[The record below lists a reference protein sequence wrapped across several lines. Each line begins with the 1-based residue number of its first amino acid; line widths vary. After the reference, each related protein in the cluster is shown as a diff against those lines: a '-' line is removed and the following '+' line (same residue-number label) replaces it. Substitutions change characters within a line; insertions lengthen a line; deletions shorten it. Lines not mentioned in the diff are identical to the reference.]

1 MLAATSKDYRIMK
14 FVNETSTTVMVRR
27 DTLKK
32 GTLFR
37 YPNDP
42 ASIYMKTNQGHV
54 ALNTGSHFSG
64 IADGEVIVID
74 GTLTYKDQV

>member
-1 MLAATSKDYRIMK
+1 MN
-14 FVNETSTTVMVRR
+14 FVNETGTPITVRR

-42 ASIYMKTNQGHV
+42 ASVYMKTNQGHV
-54 ALNTGSHFSG
+54 ALGTGSHFSG
-64 IADGEVIVID
+64 ISDGEVIVLD